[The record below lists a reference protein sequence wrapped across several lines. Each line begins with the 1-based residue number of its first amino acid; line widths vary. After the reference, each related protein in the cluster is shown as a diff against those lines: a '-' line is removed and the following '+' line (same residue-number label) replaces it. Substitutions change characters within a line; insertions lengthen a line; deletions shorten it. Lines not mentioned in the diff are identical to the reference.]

1 MDINQVYNALR
12 KADAAGNTADAK
24 KLANYIKSIQTQQPQ
39 PQPQEGTAGI
49 GEALI
54 GGTKRLISSGRT
66 FADVFNTPE
75 QAALSGIERGK
86 NITERPG
93 ASLEAVKSAYN
104 TDGVLS
110 AAGEVAS
117 QVPGAVAEQVPFLAS
132 MAGGGIG
139 VNFLT
144 NMYRNARGMAKITKN
159 PYAILAGSLLAPM
172 FQAAGSAM
180 ERRAEEQTSRG
191 ERININRLKAAGI
204 GVGSA
209 ALERASLG
217 LSGLSRVMRINI
229 MKPAVRNAE
238 AIAKQ
243 YS

>member
-1 MDINQVYNALR
+1 
-12 KADAAGNTADAK
+12 
-24 KLANYIKSIQTQQPQ
+24 
-39 PQPQEGTAGI
+39 
-49 GEALI
+49 
-54 GGTKRLISSGRT
+54 
-66 FADVFNTPE
+66 
-75 QAALSGIERGK
+75 
-86 NITERPG
+86 
-93 ASLEAVKSAYN
+93 
-104 TDGVLS
+104 
-110 AAGEVAS
+110 
-117 QVPGAVAEQVPFLAS
+117 

-191 ERININRLKAAGI
+191 ERVNINRLKAAGV

-238 AIAKQ
+238 ALAKQ
-243 YS
+243 NIARVLATGGGKLIAAEVPTEVGQQMLERYYADLPLLNDEAKKEFRTAARDKQKSIKTTANNWIKYTENEEIRVKNLELRREFIEQNS